1 MRLLR
6 IYLLT
11 LSDLGEVT
19 AELFADL
26 DAFLPRWG
34 AIKDVSESK
43 ALIHIGFSRPPDT
56 SIRKLFD
63 GRKNGL
69 LFTNPAKT
77 VLTNLI
83 TVNGLAIA
91 SIEGDSVY
99 AFGSS
104 SLIAPPAGHTST
116 QTTQVN
122 LAPPQPQ
129 PKELLIIPDWVVR
142 GNSFTW
148 FKDFAV
154 QYPDIAKLATSIGIV
169 NDISYQTYEIQ
180 LEGSVRL
187 QLAKHRIEFLL
198 PLLKLT
204 QIQDYCKVIPPWGLE
219 IPIEKL
225 NFGVRTSNRLAIL
238 GIKVL
243 GDFSRFTNEVLLKA
257 PGFGMNSLTEVRTE
271 LSAQL
276 DFFVHQQRSSQDIK
290 KSIAD
295 NASLNT
301 EDSGD
306 EDDDEDDV
314 RDLPNHLYFSDNLID
329 LLNEVILKIKP
340 IWIPTVRMRFGMDER
355 TMTLQEVAEKTGV
368 TRERVR
374 QIVAKSRS
382 QIANLVGLPNQIKS
396 HLDKAREGLV
406 IPLQVENLPNYDE
419 WFAGFDQKPWLFD
432 ALLTEF
438 NVGMYRVHKYN
449 GLNIVTIGESG
460 FIDDLVRDVKAYAK
474 NSIGS
479 SITKA
484 DIKKRVSELV
494 SASSPELIEFIFS
507 EATRNAKFSP
517 DTDEGLLIS
526 FGQGVDTFVTM
537 VLDRADSPLH
547 VDEVAKRIVEETKLP
562 VDIRRVRNAC
572 SAQAYLFGRSTFGF
586 RKHLNLTDTEIN
598 EIAEDVMQFFITEPE
613 PRQKHTHQI
622 LSQLPDLQTEYPE
635 PLNQYTLGIC
645 MDLSGKF
652 SYLGRMVF
660 TLAGDSSGNAT
671 KRIEFSQFI
680 EAVLEGSPTPL
691 HKDEIIKR
699 ITTERGLSQFRQ
711 IFQFGR
717 LVKVAKNVWALMDK
731 HLHLSNQEYSDI
743 VAEIVQVISSKGHG
757 LTQGELVDMLG
768 QDSASSKFFDN
779 PFILESLATKSKK
792 CKKIDD
798 FLYLSE
804 WDDCRRMTF
813 AGAMQKVVDEFPPEG
828 LPIREIIDK
837 VSALYDQPFSR
848 DYVNPVLK
856 DCGASYDEE
865 SGNWRLT
872 EEIPE

>member
-26 DAFLPRWG
+26 DAFFPRWG
-34 AIKDVSESK
+34 VVKDLSGSK
-43 ALIHIGFSRPPDT
+43 ALIHVGFFRPSDA

-63 GRKNGL
+63 GRKDGL
-69 LFTNPAKT
+69 LFTNPAKAI
-77 VLTNLI
+77 LTNLI
-83 TVNGLAIA
+83 TVNGLATA
-91 SIEGDSVY
+91 SIDGDSVY
-99 AFGSS
+99 SFGSTSLVATPS
-104 SLIAPPAGHTST
+104 SQANT
-116 QTTQVN
+116 QNAQVN
-122 LAPPQPQ
+122 LAPAQ

-148 FKDFAV
+148 FKDFSIHF
-154 QYPDIAKLATSIGIV
+154 PDIAKIATSIGIV
-169 NDISYQTYEIQ
+169 NDISYQTYESQ

-219 IPIEKL
+219 IPVDKL
-225 NFGVRTSNRLAIL
+225 NFGVRTSNRLAML

-243 GDFSRFTNEVLLKA
+243 GDFSRFTNEVLLKTS
-257 PGFGMNSLTEVRTE
+257 GFGMHSLNEVRTE
-271 LSAQL
+271 LSSQL
-276 DFFVHQQRSSQDIK
+276 DFFVHQQ
-290 KSIAD
+290 KSDKGAQNRTAQETVD
-295 NASLNT
+295 DDGNS
-301 EDSGD
+301 
-306 EDDDEDDV
+306 DDEDEDSAQ
-314 RDLPNHLYFSDNLID
+314 DISDHLYSSDNLID
-329 LLNEVILKIKP
+329 LLNEAILKIKDV
-340 IWIPTVRMRFGMDER
+340 WIPTVRMRFGMDER
-355 TMTLQEVAEKTGV
+355 TMTLQGVADKTGV

-374 QIVAKSRS
+374 QITSKSRS
-382 QIANLVGLPNQIKS
+382 QIAKLTDLPSKIKS

-432 ALLTEF
+432 ALLSEF
-438 NVGMYRVHKYN
+438 NVGMYRVQKYN
-449 GLNIVTIGESG
+449 GLNIVTEGESG
-460 FIDDLVRDVKAYAK
+460 LIEDLVRDIKSYAK

-484 DIKKRVSELV
+484 DIKKRVSDLI

-507 EATRNAKFSP
+507 EATRNAKFSS
-517 DTDEGLLIS
+517 DTDEGSLIS
-526 FGQGVDTFVTM
+526 FGQGVDTFVT
-537 VLDRADSPLH
+537 LILERSDSPLH
-547 VDEVAKRIVEETKLP
+547 VDEVVKRITAETKLP

-572 SAQAYLFGRSTFGF
+572 GTQAYLFGRSTFGF
-586 RKHLNLTDTEIN
+586 RKHLNLTDTETN

-652 SYLGRMVF
+652 NYLGRMVF
-660 TLAGDSSGNAT
+660 TLAGDSLGNAT

-680 EAVLEGSPTPL
+680 EAVLEESPNPL
-691 HKDEIIKR
+691 HRDEIIKR

-731 HLHLSNQEYSDI
+731 HLHLSNQDYENI
-743 VAEIVQVISSKGHG
+743 VTEIVKTISSKGHG
-757 LTQGELVDMLG
+757 LTQGELVAMLG

-813 AGAMQKVVDEFPPEG
+813 IGAMQKVVDEFPTEG
-828 LPIREIIDK
+828 LPIREIIDR

-856 DCGASYDEE
+856 DCGASYDED

-872 EEIPE
+872 EETPE